1 MGVSIQAGRNG
12 GAGRR
17 RRGRT
22 RHAPMADI
30 NMTPFI
36 DVMLVLLIIFMVA
49 APLLASGV
57 SVDLPQTKAGQLNID
72 QKPVSIS
79 IDEKGQVFLMDQPI
93 EVGGLVDRL
102 KEAAKQGFDERI
114 YVRGAKSVNYGRVA
128 EIMSIV
134 TTAGYKRVALVTEQ
148 EKK

>member
-1 MGVSIQAGRNG
+1 MGASIQTANSG
-12 GAGRR
+12 GSRR
-17 RRGRT
+17 RRAR

-57 SVDLPQTKAGQLNID
+57 AVDLPQTKAGQLNID
-72 QKPVSIS
+72 QKPVTIA
-79 IDEKGQVFLMDQPI
+79 IDDKGQIFLMDQPI
-93 EVGGLVDRL
+93 EAGELVDRL
-102 KEAAKQGFDERI
+102 KTVAKQGFDERL
-114 YVRGAKSVNYGRVA
+114 YVRGSKAVNYGRVA
-128 EIMSIV
+128 EVMSLV